1 MGKHVKA
8 KKDSESFL
16 IYTYVGKIGIILFLS
31 LTIDLKLIGLSL
43 GVQ

>member
-16 IYTYVGKIGIILFLS
+16 KYTYVGKIGIKLFLS
-31 LTIDLKLIGLSL
+31 LTIDLEFIGLGL